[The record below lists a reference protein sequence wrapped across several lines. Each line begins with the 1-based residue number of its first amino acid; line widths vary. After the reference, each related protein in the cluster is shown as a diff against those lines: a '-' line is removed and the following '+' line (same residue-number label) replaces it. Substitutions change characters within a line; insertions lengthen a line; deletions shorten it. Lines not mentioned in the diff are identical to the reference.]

1 MQPLNLEAY
10 SLYWLMIGAVLGSG
24 ITPLVWE
31 RKQRNPWQGA
41 LIGLLVGIV
50 GGQAAGRLIILLL
63 EPLSQWW
70 AGGLSLVGALLALV
84 PLWWWIKPTV
94 QPGIRTRGFVAGT
107 MTPFMFY
114 LLTLSIF
121 PLLWA
126 IALAFF
132 DYSPRNAGGPI
143 LGLGG
148 DNPFVG
154 LQHFQQM
161 IDGSGRDGRIFQNSM
176 GNTLLFTALVLP
188 LNFLITIPLAVMIE
202 SVHPILK
209 TAFRTI
215 FFLPVVTSSV
225 GVAVMWGYIFNANY
239 GLLNQGLEAVGV
251 PGVSWLQDQR
261 ATILGIPTA
270 MVAVVIAYLW
280 KDFGYNLV
288 IFIAALQA
296 IPDEMKDAARVDGA
310 GPWQVFWNV
319 TLPLL
324 RPTLLVTSVLT
335 VISSF
340 QVFDLIQVMTQG
352 GPGRVGQTRV
362 LVLDIYES
370 AFRFE
375 RMGWAAAISVV
386 MFGVVALLTLAQTRL
401 LRTRWEY

>member
-63 EPLSQWW
+63 EPFSQGW

-84 PLWWWIKPTV
+84 PLWWLIKPTV

-126 IALAFF
+126 LALAFF

-202 SVHPILK
+202 SVHPLLK
-209 TAFRTI
+209 TAFRAI

-239 GLLNQGLEAVGV
+239 GLLNQGLESVGI

>member
-1 MQPLNLEAY
+1 MPSINLDAF
-10 SLYWLMIGAVLGSG
+10 SLYWLMIGAVMGSG

-31 RKQRNPWQGA
+31 RKQRNPWM
-41 LIGLLVGIV
+41 
-50 GGQAAGRLIILLL
+50 
-63 EPLSQWW
+63 
-70 AGGLSLVGALLALV
+70 GALLGLIVGILGGQIGGRIILTLVEPISQGWAGLLSFGGALLPLI
-84 PLWWWIKPTV
+84 PLWSLVKPAALS
-94 QPGIRTRGFVAGT
+94 GKRNAGFVAGV
-107 MTPFMFY
+107 MSPFLFY

-121 PLLWA
+121 PLMWA
-126 IALAFF
+126 FALAFF

-161 IDGSGRDGRIFQNSM
+161 IDGSGRDGRIFQNSL

-188 LNFLITIPLAVMIE
+188 INFLITIPLAVLIE
-202 SVHPILK
+202 SVHPLLK
-209 TAFRTI
+209 TTFRAI

-225 GVAVMWGYIFNANY
+225 GVAVMWGYIFNAQY
-239 GLLNQGLEAVGV
+239 GLLNQGLELFGI

-261 ATILGIPTA
+261 ASFFGIPTA
-270 MVAVVIAYLW
+270 MLAVVIAYLW

-310 GPWQVFWNV
+310 GPSHVFWYV

-386 MFGVVALLTLAQTRL
+386 MFSVVALLTLAQTRL

>member
-1 MQPLNLEAY
+1 MQPLNFDAF
-10 SLYWLMIGAVLGSG
+10 SLYWLMIGAVLGSS
-24 ITPLVWE
+24 ITPLLWE
-31 RKQRNPWQGA
+31 RKQRNPW
-41 LIGLLVGIV
+41 
-50 GGQAAGRLIILLL
+50 
-63 EPLSQWW
+63 
-70 AGGLSLVGALLALV
+70 VGALLGLIAGILGGQIGGRFLLALV
-84 PLWWWIKPTV
+84 EPISQQWAGLLSFGGAFLLLIPLWWLVKPAAASRSRNT
-94 QPGIRTRGFVAGT
+94 GFVAGT
-107 MTPFMFY
+107 MTPFLFY

-126 IALAFF
+126 LALAFF

-161 IDGSGRDGRIFQNSM
+161 IDGSGRDGRIFQNSLS
-176 GNTLLFTALVLP
+176 NTLLFTALVLP

-202 SVHPILK
+202 SVHPLLK
-209 TAFRTI
+209 TGFRAI

-225 GVAVMWGYIFNANY
+225 GVAVMWGYIFNAQY
-239 GLLNQGLEAVGV
+239 GLLNQGLESIGI

-270 MVAVVIAYLW
+270 MLAVVIAYLW

-310 GPWQVFWNV
+310 GPWPVFWYI

-386 MFGVVALLTLAQTRL
+386 MFGVMALLTLAQTRL
-401 LRTRWEY
+401 LRSRWEY